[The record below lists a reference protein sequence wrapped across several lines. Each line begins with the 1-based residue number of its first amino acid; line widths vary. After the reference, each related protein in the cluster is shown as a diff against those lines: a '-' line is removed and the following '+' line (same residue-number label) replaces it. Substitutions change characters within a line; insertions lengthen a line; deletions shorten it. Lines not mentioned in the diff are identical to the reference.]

1 MPLDQVQK
9 FLRHKRITTTQIYAE
24 TSLHGMSENYVRA
37 LGGKGGEM
45 HAPRSP
51 NGSEVIRVIV
61 AFVVAEL
68 AAAVIY
74 AAEFAAEGGFRLD
87 MFLFIFALSFI
98 VAFPFVLLGGVPLWM
113 VLRLRRVQAPW
124 RTFALA
130 GIVLGLSAYLI
141 LVAMGMSAPSYC
153 PMTFAENI
161 TRPFHVARVAAAMI
175 AGGAGAVVFWS
186 LAVKNRSTLP
196 KFGPSLG

>member
-1 MPLDQVQK
+1 
-9 FLRHKRITTTQIYAE
+9 
-24 TSLHGMSENYVRA
+24 
-37 LGGKGGEM
+37 M

-74 AAEFAAEGGFRLD
+74 AAAFAAEGGFRLD

-98 VAFPFVLLGGVPLWM
+98 VGFPFVLLGGVPLWM

-124 RTFALA
+124 TFALA

-141 LVAMGMSAPSYC
+141 LVAMGMSAPSDR